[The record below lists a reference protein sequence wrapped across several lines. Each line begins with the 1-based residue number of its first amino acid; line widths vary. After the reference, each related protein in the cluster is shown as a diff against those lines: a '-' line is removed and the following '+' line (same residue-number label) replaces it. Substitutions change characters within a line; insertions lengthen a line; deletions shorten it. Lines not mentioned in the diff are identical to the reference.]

1 MNHSPCIY
9 YNENAQYF
17 LRFPGNRKNKYMVDV
32 SIKRNEHWSSFQRGV
47 RFLVLQK
54 ERERARQRERET
66 ESKRKG
72 ERGNE
77 SESTW
82 PSLQPFY
89 IIKIC
94 RKDCAAVDSHE
105 NACELGCVQD

>member
-1 MNHSPCIY
+1 MKTLNTFFDFQEIAKTSIWSMYPSKEMSIGALFKEAYVFWY
-9 YNENAQYF
+9 YKKKE
-17 LRFPGNRKNKYMVDV
+17 
-32 SIKRNEHWSSFQRGV
+32 
-47 RFLVLQK
+47 K
-54 ERERARQRERET
+54 ERDRERET